1 MKRDIVTAVICCY
14 ITTEFHFAKRDSRCL
29 SFLGFS
35 PCKWWEALVY
45 LRKYLIYPF
54 THFDEPKNS
63 LELLNPT
70 RNIRICSTK
79 LMTITSGEIDLQSKQ
94 DIICH
99 VAKVKPA
106 TSAHYLVDVIPFLAY
121 VIFPSNP
128 TLGFIS
134 QWDSKDTIITRT
146 TTFTFLVCKQSLLNL
161 SSCVI
166 YDYVILLIWKLAW
179 DMPMNDSKGN
189 EYHTMNN
196 TIDKQLS
203 SLKVKIYFFAMSK
216 GQAKLSR

>member
-1 MKRDIVTAVICCY
+1 MKRDIVTAVIYGY

-35 PCKWWEALVY
+35 PCNCCKWWQAFVY
-45 LRKYLIYPF
+45 LSKYLIHPF
-54 THFDEPKNS
+54 THFGEPKNS
-63 LELLNPT
+63 LELLNPA

-79 LMTITSGEIDLQSKQ
+79 LMTITSGEINLQSKQ
-94 DIICH
+94 DIICY
-99 VAKVKPA
+99 VAKLKPA

-121 VIFPSNP
+121 VIFPSNHN
-128 TLGFIS
+128 
-134 QWDSKDTIITRT
+134 DSKDTIITRT

-161 SSCVI
+161 SSCEI

-189 EYHTMNN
+189 EYHAMNN

-203 SLKVKIYFFAMSK
+203 SLKVKVYIFAMSK